1 MSVLSYLHNKHLEYI
16 NLNNPYSVFY
26 IDETTY
32 YIVSNKLSSSCL
44 PFKYRAEDKEL
55 KSKII
60 DIKDFI
66 FQEEYK
72 NGYIYVK
79 TNTLPE
85 LNITFDASN
94 ISKVYDSFNNNFYDS
109 SWIDLI
115 ENKITDPHLL
125 SRYHITAKTNL
136 DASSYHYISSSEPM
150 ITYEFSHGIYQ
161 VNQQIWLSPNTTIIG
176 ANIPNKEFGT
186 FTEKAGVPGLSGDSL
201 KMHTIFSTL
210 SGDGNPLQQG
220 FNPEYCNNLTQKGID
235 RENKWTKGDPK
246 IDKFA
251 KLGFLLNTNTHLSNF
266 LFQGFMSPLPG
277 PFPQGGPCGRTPKYR
292 ITDYYNSSAKVGGG
306 LAGGGV
312 FELPGCIGQRY
323 SSSNKEGLKG
333 CYFEMWSTDDGVDN
347 ATTIGWSTAAYN
359 GEHGKAVNNVSISNV
374 RVNSLNENSIL
385 ESTSKNTKLSNVLF
399 WSPTNVDAS
408 SGNRHSN
415 IKLNNIVSLQ
425 TMADGINVQ
434 GTVSGFDATN
444 IAVLNAGDDTFA
456 VWGGTLYSDTP
467 KDPSNHSIDFVYK
480 TLINRLCPYN
490 KYYGPKNIKFT
501 NILGHQFKSSAVSAA
516 CKKASDKGVD
526 CGVDPTRPY
535 GGCVGVFG
543 FEDNID
549 ICGIACYPDLQ
560 SQGTSDPSPSKKGG
574 LYHLDATFCGD
585 YSGVFTIN
593 KGITE
598 NGYDTSFTKQCY
610 TGTNSPGC
618 TPDGSAQICHKYS
631 DKNGGYTRMVE
642 HSTYSF
648 IAAKCCPNA
657 PSDLTYKDIIE
668 TCTDNPEPQN
678 APIGARINYTCDG
691 QKINCSSSAPAPT
704 PVSSKYKCLGDREG
718 GMCVED
724 SWGDYLNLEDCS
736 ANCGS
741 EKLYKCKDNT
751 CIESSEGVSLAKCQE
766 NCVQQKLYKCKDN
779 KCIESS
785 GGSSLSDCNLM
796 CEPS

>member
-1 MSVLSYLHNKHLEYI
+1 MSVISYLHNKHLEYI

-79 TNTLPE
+79 TNALPD
-85 LNITFDASN
+85 LKITFDASN
-94 ISKVYDSFNNNFYDS
+94 IIKVYDEFNHFYDS

-115 ENKITDPHLL
+115 ENKITDPLKL
-125 SRYHITAKTNL
+125 NPYNITAKTSL
-136 DASSYHYISSSEPM
+136 DASSHHYISSSEPM
-150 ITYEFSHGIYQ
+150 ITYEFSYGIYQ

-186 FTEKAGVPGLSGDSL
+186 FTEKPDVPGLSGGSL

-210 SGDGNPLQQG
+210 SGDGNPLQEG
-220 FNPEYCNNLTQKGID
+220 FTRGHCNNLTQKGID
-235 RENKWTKGDPK
+235 RENKWTEGDPK

-277 PFPQGGPCGRTPKYR
+277 PFPAGNPCGRTPKYR
-292 ITDYYNSSAKVGGG
+292 ITDYYNSSEKVGGG

-323 SSSNKEGLKG
+323 SSSNTEELKG
-333 CYFEMWSTDDGVDN
+333 CYYEMWSTDDGDPEK
-347 ATTIGWSTAAYN
+347 TTIGWSTAAYN
-359 GEHGKAVNNVSISNV
+359 GVDGKAVNNVSISNV

-385 ESTSKNTKLSNVLF
+385 ESTATNTKLSNVLF

-467 KDPSNHSIDFVYK
+467 KDPSNHSIDFVFK

-501 NILGHQFKSSAVSAA
+501 NILGHQFKSSAVNAA
-516 CKKASDKGVD
+516 CQKAKENKGIN
-526 CGVDPTRPY
+526 CGVDLTRPY

-549 ICGIACYPDLQ
+549 ISGIACYPDLK
-560 SQGTSDPSPSKKGG
+560 SKGTSDPPPSNKGG

-585 YSGVFTIN
+585 YSGVLTIN
-593 KGITE
+593 NGITE
-598 NGYDTSFTKQCY
+598 DGHYSTFNKSCF

-631 DKNGGYTRMVE
+631 DKNGGYTTMVE

-648 IAAKCCPNA
+648 IAAKCCPDA
-657 PSDLTYKDIIE
+657 PPDFTYEEIIG
-668 TCTDNPEPQN
+668 TCTGNPEPQN
-678 APIGARINYTCDG
+678 AQIGARINYTCDG
-691 QKINCSSSAPAPT
+691 KKINCSSSAPAPT
-704 PVSSKYKCLGDREG
+704 PVSTRYDCVNSNCVPNKLGEG
-718 GMCVED
+718 QYSNYAE
-724 SWGDYLNLEDCS
+724 CS

-741 EKLYKCKDNT
+741 VKLYKCKDNS
-751 CIESSEGVSLAKCQE
+751 CIESSDGA
-766 NCVQQKLYKCKDN
+766 
-779 KCIESS
+779 
-785 GGSSLSDCNLM
+785 SLSQCKSM